1 MFHLIFFLLP
11 KLILLIFL
19 NEMNYVFPVK
29 KKKKSTYLCRFTS
42 FFSISSWQCCLSSFL
57 DHFDSFL
64 NKVGKSKGEVGQC
77 IRARW
82 VSISGPAHAN
92 DRLESQQSQK

>member
-29 KKKKSTYLCRFTS
+29 KKKKKVHIYVVLLFS
-42 FFSISSWQCCLSSFL
+42 FQFLLGSAVFLLFSITLIVSL
-57 DHFDSFL
+57 
-64 NKVGKSKGEVGQC
+64 
-77 IRARW
+77 IR
-82 VSISGPAHAN
+82 
-92 DRLESQQSQK
+92 